1 MGLESSK
8 VRQDVGGSFQ
18 VANITWHWTVV
29 VLQAK
34 ENQSVGLYSKQCARK
49 ETWRVHEIKWCCPK
63 GPLSGRANVINLLL
77 SSEKVWERFLE
88 VVLLIVEG
96 LNFI

>member
-18 VANITWHWTVV
+18 VADITWHWTVV

-34 ENQSVGLYSKQCARK
+34 ENESVGLYSKQCARE
-49 ETWRVHEIKWCCPK
+49 ETWRVHAIKWCCPK
-63 GPLSGRANVINLLL
+63 GPLSGRAVVIAHLPAN
-77 SSEKVWERFLE
+77 EKFWERFL
-88 VVLLIVEG
+88 VVVFRLL
-96 LNFI
+96 FF